1 MVTLNLK
8 VMKNLILILMI
19 LIAGTSFTQ
28 AQTTDKE
35 ERARLRQ
42 ERKAEQEILD
52 SLLFE
57 QSKQSIENKKF
68 VLEADRVMFKY
79 GTTAYVTSNTNFV
92 MVNEDKATV
101 QIAFNVPVSGPNGI
115 GGITVDGLMSDFSMK
130 EDKKGNISVEFN
142 VSGVG
147 ISARITISL
156 PKGSSTATVNVLPTF
171 NSNRLTLSGHILP
184 LEQSTVF
191 KGRAL

>member
-1 MVTLNLK
+1 
-8 VMKNLILILMI
+8 MKRLLIM
-19 LIAGTSFTQ
+19 LIAIIANVGLTQ

-115 GGITVDGLMSDFSMK
+115 GGITVDGLMSDFSME
-130 EDKKGNISVEFN
+130 EDKKGNLSVEFN

-147 ISARITISL
+147 ISARITISI
-156 PKGSSTATVNVLPTF
+156 PKGSSSATVNVSPTF

>member
-1 MVTLNLK
+1 
-8 VMKNLILILMI
+8 MKNLILILTA
-19 LIAGTSFTQ
+19 LIATTNFAQ
-28 AQTTDKE
+28 AQKTDKE

-68 VLEADRVMFKY
+68 VLEADRVMFKH

-115 GGITVDGLMSDFSMK
+115 GGITVDGLMTDFNMK
-130 EDKKGNISVEFN
+130 EDKKGNLSVDFN

-147 ISARITISL
+147 ISARINISL
-156 PKGSSTATVNVLPTF
+156 PKGSSTATINVLPTF

>member
-1 MVTLNLK
+1 
-8 VMKNLILILMI
+8 MKNLILLLIV
-19 LIAGTSFTQ
+19 LIAGTNFTQ

-42 ERKAEQEILD
+42 ERKAEQEMLD

-57 QSKQSIENKKF
+57 QAKQSIENKKF
-68 VLEADRVMFKY
+68 VLEADRVMFKH

-115 GGITVDGLMSDFSMK
+115 GGVTVDGLLSDFNME
-130 EDKKGNISVEFN
+130 EDKKGNLTVEFN

-147 ISARITISL
+147 ISARISISL
-156 PKGSSTATVNVLPTF
+156 PKGSSSATINVLPTF
-171 NSNRLTLSGHILP
+171 NSNRLTLSGHIIP
-184 LEQSTVF
+184 LEHSSVF